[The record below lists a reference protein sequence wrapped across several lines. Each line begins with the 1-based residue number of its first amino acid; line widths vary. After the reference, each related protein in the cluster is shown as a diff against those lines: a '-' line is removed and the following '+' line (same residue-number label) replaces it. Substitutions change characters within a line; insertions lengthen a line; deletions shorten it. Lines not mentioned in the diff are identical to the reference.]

1 MVGDKPPPY
10 ALLCAPGRSNCGW
23 HDRAASIRCPPF
35 WSGVA
40 SHLRVWSWS
49 RQNEYLLIVSCLI
62 TAVFLNWHMV
72 GPVLP
77 RFALDF
83 GVSIAEVSLLISAF
97 TLARIL
103 LNFPGG
109 ALTERIGRRPVF
121 LAGGVIV
128 AIASIGSGL
137 VNDFGQLVALRFL
150 TGAGGALAV
159 TTQVTI
165 MADISTP
172 RNRARLM
179 SYSEGI
185 ISFGLFLGPGIG
197 GFLGDAVGLRVP
209 FFVAAALTLLATAWA
224 LLRLPETRGWNM
236 GLRPPGTGPGT
247 RQPSVVEG
255 VRTVL
260 SDRNYV
266 MITVLGLFVFFTRFA
281 SFFFMLPILAYSLGM
296 TPGEYGLVASGIA
309 LLQLPMLPLI
319 GPLADRYGR
328 KALIV
333 PTTVLTGLAVIGFG
347 LAPDKVVFVLV
358 AAFYALAS
366 GVSGP
371 SGSTYLADV
380 APPRFRGIAVGLYRT
395 AGDAAGFIGPPV
407 LGALAVAWSQG
418 AAVVANG
425 IGLCL
430 VGLVFGIF
438 ARETMVRSDP

>member
-1 MVGDKPPPY
+1 MFS
-10 ALLCAPGRSNCGW
+10 RTWGW
-23 HDRAASIRCPPF
+23 A
-35 WSGVA
+35 
-40 SHLRVWSWS
+40 
-49 RQNEYLLIVSCLI
+49 RQNEYLLIVSCVV

-83 GVSIAEVSLLISAF
+83 GVSVAEVSLLISAF

-128 AIASIGSGL
+128 ALASMGSGL
-137 VNDFGQLVALRFL
+137 VNDFGQLVVLRFL
-150 TGAGGALAV
+150 TGAGGAFAV

-172 RNRARLM
+172 RTRARLM
-179 SYSEGI
+179 SYSDGI
-185 ISFGLFLGPGIG
+185 VAFGLFLGPGIG

-209 FFVAAALTLLATAWA
+209 FFVAAAITILATAWA
-224 LLRLPETRGWNM
+224 AIRLPETRGWNVDA
-236 GLRPPGTGPGT
+236 GSQPRAERERET
-247 RQPSVVEG
+247 RRAGVLEG
-255 VRTVL
+255 VRTVVA
-260 SDRNYV
+260 DRNYV
-266 MITVLGLFVFFTRFA
+266 MITSVGVLVFFTRFA

-319 GPLADRYGR
+319 GPLADRFGR

-333 PTTVLTGLAVIGFG
+333 PATVLTGLAVIGFG
-347 LAPDKVVFVLV
+347 LAPNKTIFVVV
-358 AAFYALAS
+358 AACYALAS
-366 GVSGP
+366 GISGP
-371 SGSTYLADV
+371 SGSIYLGDV
-380 APPRFRGIAVGLYRT
+380 APPNFRGIAVGLNRT
-395 AGDAAGFIGPPV
+395 AGDVAGFIGPPL
-407 LGALAVAWSQG
+407 LGALAVALSQG

-430 VGLVFGIF
+430 VGLVFGLF
-438 ARETMVRSDP
+438 ARETMAPTPRGQQPLPAADAKRSRNLAP